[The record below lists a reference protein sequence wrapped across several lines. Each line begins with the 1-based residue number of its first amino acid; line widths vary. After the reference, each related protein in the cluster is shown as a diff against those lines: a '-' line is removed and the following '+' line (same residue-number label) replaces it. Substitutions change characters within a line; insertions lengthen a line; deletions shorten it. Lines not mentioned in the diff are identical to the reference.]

1 MLLVE
6 DCAQAHNT
14 LYMNKHGGTFGD
26 AGCFSFYPT
35 KNITV
40 LGEGGMIITNNE
52 KLAKKMRK
60 IVNHGEEGDIP
71 M

>member
-1 MLLVE
+1 
-6 DCAQAHNT
+6 
-14 LYMNKHGGTFGD
+14 MNKHGGTFGD